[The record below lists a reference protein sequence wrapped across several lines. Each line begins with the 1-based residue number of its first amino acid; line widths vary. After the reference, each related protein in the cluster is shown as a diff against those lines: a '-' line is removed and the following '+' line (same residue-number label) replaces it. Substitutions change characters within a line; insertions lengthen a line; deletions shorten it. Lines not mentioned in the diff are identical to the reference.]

1 MSYKVLSFEGFV
13 QEFKSVS
20 VGPYPRKFCFVLG
33 AGASKTSGIKT
44 GEELVDIWD
53 KELATRN
60 PESHVQWKQEHAI
73 DDANKYSFYS
83 QYYEKRFEKDNGNRY
98 RDGYN
103 FLETMMDRAHPSCGY
118 VHLALLMAKTMHNVV
133 ITTNFDHLT
142 EDCLVQYAQ
151 TMPMVIGHEQLA
163 PYAAQQITRPTVIKI
178 HRDLLL
184 NPINK
189 TEELN
194 RLHENWEKVLD
205 SIFSVYHPVFIG
217 YAGNDNSVM
226 DFLCTHI
233 DRFNSDVW
241 ACPYWLIYGS
251 KQPEQKVKYFLENTN
266 GYLIHHNG
274 FDQVLVQLSYA
285 LNIRLPDEETFMEKT
300 RKQYE
305 RLLDSVG
312 SLMDA
317 SVSAAPNSEILETIG
332 ADALEHAD
340 QEDVATL
347 YSQFVILFT
356 KRMYDSALTLIKRL
370 AKRDPDNPRYHSNM
384 GVTLHEMGR
393 YEEALAEM
401 QKAVHLEPGNAKYRD
416 NLGVTLYAMGR
427 YEEALAETQKAV
439 DLEPDTAQ
447 YRNNLGANLYEL
459 RRYEEALA
467 EMRKAVD
474 LEPDNA
480 DYHDGL
486 GDILHGMGRYEEAL
500 AETQKAVDLDPNT
513 ARHHRSLGVI
523 LYRMRRYEEALTEMR
538 KAVDLEPDTPDYH
551 DGLGNILH
559 GMGRYEK
566 ALAEMRKAV
575 DLDPNNADYHDSLGN
590 ILHGM
595 GRYEEAL
602 AEKKKAVDL
611 ESDNA
616 RYHNSLCETL
626 QAIGAYK
633 QAQEEAQKA
642 VDLERNNAKYH
653 HDLGATLYAMGR
665 YAEALTETQKAV
677 DLEPDNAGYCDGFQL
692 ALCAVKRH
700 KKRRNDRSKSDRT
713 GAIAQTHKNV

>member
-53 KELATRN
+53 RELATRN

-151 TMPMVIGHEQLA
+151 TMPMAIGHEQLA

-241 ACPYWLIYGS
+241 ACPYWLIYGP

-370 AKRDPDNPRYHSNM
+370 AKHDPDNPRYHSNM

-393 YEEALAEM
+393 YEEALAE
-401 QKAVHLEPGNAKYRD
+401 
-416 NLGVTLYAMGR
+416 
-427 YEEALAETQKAV
+427 
-439 DLEPDTAQ
+439 
-447 YRNNLGANLYEL
+447 
-459 RRYEEALA
+459 
-467 EMRKAVD
+467 
-474 LEPDNA
+474 
-480 DYHDGL
+480 
-486 GDILHGMGRYEEAL
+486 
-500 AETQKAVDLDPNT
+500 
-513 ARHHRSLGVI
+513 
-523 LYRMRRYEEALTEMR
+523 
-538 KAVDLEPDTPDYH
+538 
-551 DGLGNILH
+551 
-559 GMGRYEK
+559 
-566 ALAEMRKAV
+566 
-575 DLDPNNADYHDSLGN
+575 
-590 ILHGM
+590 
-595 GRYEEAL
+595 
-602 AEKKKAVDL
+602 KKKAVDL
-611 ESDNA
+611 ECDNA

-626 QAIGAYK
+626 RAIGAYK

-642 VDLERNNAKYH
+642 VDLERNNAKYHHDLGATLYAMGRYAEALTETQKAVDLEPDNAKYH